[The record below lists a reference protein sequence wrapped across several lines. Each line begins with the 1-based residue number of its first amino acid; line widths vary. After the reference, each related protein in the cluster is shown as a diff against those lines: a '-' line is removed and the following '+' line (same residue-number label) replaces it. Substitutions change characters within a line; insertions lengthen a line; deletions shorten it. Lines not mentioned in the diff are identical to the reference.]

1 VIIANMKD
9 LPALFKAFVIPYFTC
24 ASFTGVVFQIATGQE
39 ASIILWGIAGAG
51 LSKMGIDFGIGKI
64 KKK

>member
-1 VIIANMKD
+1 MKD

-24 ASFTGVVFQIATGQE
+24 ASMTGVIIQIVTGQE
-39 ASIILWGIAGAG
+39 PSMILIGITGAG

-64 KKK
+64 RKK

>member
-1 VIIANMKD
+1 MKD

-24 ASFTGVVFQIATGQE
+24 AAFSGVVFMIATGQE
-39 ASIILWGIAGAG
+39 VDMILWGVMGAG

-64 KKK
+64 RRK